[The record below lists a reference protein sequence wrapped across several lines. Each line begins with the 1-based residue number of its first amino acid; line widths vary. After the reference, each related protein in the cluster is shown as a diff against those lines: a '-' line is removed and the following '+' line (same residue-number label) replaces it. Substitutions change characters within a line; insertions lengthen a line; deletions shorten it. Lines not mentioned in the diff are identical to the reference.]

1 MRFIPVTFV
10 FILCLGIFTGC
21 KTIEEVGV
29 NIKFPHIEGAKVK
42 HKKGPPPHAPAHGYR
57 HKNQQGVELQFDSGL
72 GVYIVAEMP
81 GIYFHNG
88 LYMQMSDGQW
98 RTSLNINGP
107 WQPEVNGRV
116 PSKLKKIKGKG
127 KSKGKGHGKWK

>member
-1 MRFIPVTFV
+1 
-10 FILCLGIFTGC
+10 
-21 KTIEEVGV
+21 
-29 NIKFPHIEGAKVK
+29 
-42 HKKGPPPHAPAHGYR
+42 
-57 HKNQQGVELQFDSGL
+57 
-72 GVYIVAEMP
+72 
-81 GIYFHNG
+81 
-88 LYMQMSDGQW
+88 MSDGQW